1 MLIIIEEL
9 IVWNSHNDLTP
20 YECAQLLESPRICAA
35 TGICTAFGIRANLR
49 DYWNVHSQWD
59 EHCHWSPYCHLDPH
73 RHRIVDHHWNPH
85 ESSTDAQKLGVIC
98 LIFAFD
104 KTTRQNMIQT
114 QVSHISPVGHCQ
126 ESQILDLLV
135 CSCNQR
141 PRSQRPRC
149 SVVVDSQK
157 IPKEASAL

>member
-1 MLIIIEEL
+1 MHNY
-9 IVWNSHNDLTP
+9 WNPHES
-20 YECAQLLESPRICAA
+20 AQPPEFAQPLESAQICAIIGMSTVIGMSIA
-35 TGICTAFGIRANLR
+35 TGVHTAI
-49 DYWNVHSQWD
+49 
-59 EHCHWSPYCHLDPH
+59 LDPH
-73 RHRIVDHHWNPH
+73 RHWNPDHHRNPH

-98 LIFAFD
+98 LIFSFD
-104 KTTRQNMIQT
+104 ETRRQNMIQT